1 MLILGT
7 IMVQAILMSILG
19 IGEKR
24 RLDFPGVRRCRVR
37 HFPNTMAS
45 YLRFG
50 DRFMEDYYY
59 LTADGRISDAYKV
72 KPEWFTE
79 ADILLVCIDSERDPG
94 LIRKLCYEHWR
105 LDVELLAG
113 RVLMKR
119 HRAESL
125 FASPDTLCGFDALY
139 TLTTNEPLLSPTIN
153 STTECIE
160 WDSEVWLRSLAAEMR
175 SCGATSY
182 FADGCGLAC
191 VSADLQLIQCLET
204 GLASTAV
211 KVLN

>member
-1 MLILGT
+1 
-7 IMVQAILMSILG
+7 
-19 IGEKR
+19 
-24 RLDFPGVRRCRVR
+24 
-37 HFPNTMAS
+37 
-45 YLRFG
+45 
-50 DRFMEDYYY
+50 MEDYYY

-125 FASPDTLCGFDALY
+125 FA
-139 TLTTNEPLLSPTIN
+139 
-153 STTECIE
+153 
-160 WDSEVWLRSLAAEMR
+160 
-175 SCGATSY
+175 
-182 FADGCGLAC
+182 
-191 VSADLQLIQCLET
+191 
-204 GLASTAV
+204 
-211 KVLN
+211 